1 MKKNKL
7 VGKIIDCTLNIL
19 IVLFA
24 IFLLISMYT
33 AFQVKVLKNQYSNFF
48 GYSLFE
54 VQTGS
59 MHGTIEAGDWIIV
72 KTTRDVGIGDVV
84 TYKHG
89 SEFITHRII
98 ESYKGTFITKGDA
111 NNAKD
116 EPIDQSQ
123 IVGKVVKTLHGFGIL
138 RRTIFNPFVI
148 LLLIVSLYLFNLTF
162 KTGKSEFDLKVEKI
176 IKVLKEIIKEKM
188 GSKKV
193 SSTKND
199 SDIKKEKVRVTIESP
214 KEIIESPKEEPNI
227 ITVVNE
233 IEENTS
239 NVDNLNGNTS
249 DDIITK
255 QNDSDEK
262 IIPKQ
267 DDDLDTSEE
276 KVIPKQS
283 EDELSK
289 TAMFRMISIQ
299 PDDNSEYY
307 KEEEKTDNE
316 EIVDVDDLSKTAIFR
331 TIPAD
336 THDVD
341 TKENKVVEE
350 HKEKY
355 TEVVSLSLNAEAIE
369 EEVVEHKITKEYIT
383 ERIKSKKA
391 KNILDKSFFI
401 KRIVYDEI
409 LTVLL
414 KNERAYINKSNMRNQ
429 FIDEY
434 MNLKYFSFDV
444 DRKNIKKA
452 IKSYG
457 DDLISKFIRDE
468 KKVNTAKAYTDCFIL
483 ISNIEDKTKCDI
495 KSEVQNLY
503 DYDDEVISNMA
514 FDIEQ
519 IITFAN
525 ENINEILEK
534 LDTNTFEVKY
544 NKIVGKKSLYGVVLK
559 HNIAFSKV
567 YSDYIVDKT
576 YSEGIISE
584 DKLAVLLNMLLCKL
598 VSDMMKSDYD
608 SKYIVYI
615 PNPLYGKD
623 KKLDKLVSTIDNE
636 YAKNHIF
643 FLTSV
648 SNMLNNKEDIKRLRK
663 KGYGFALAFNKSVD
677 LKNDDMG
684 YIYMA
689 DYYFIDSYLD
699 VSKVCETLPTEIIN
713 NLIKDSISKKIGD
726 YGGD

>member
-1 MKKNKL
+1 MRKNKL
-7 VGKIIDCTLNIL
+7 VGKIIDCILNIL

-33 AFQVKVLKNQYSNFF
+33 AFQVKILKNQYSNFF

-89 SEFITHRII
+89 NDFITHRII
-98 ESYKGTFITKGDA
+98 ESFKGTFITKGDA

-138 RRTIFNPFVI
+138 RKTIFNPFVI
-148 LLLIVSLYLFNLTF
+148 LLLIISLYLFNLTF
-162 KTGKSEFDLKVEKI
+162 KTGKSEFDLKVEKLVKLLKDL
-176 IKVLKEIIKEKM
+176 IKGKVGKKNVSDIRKEK
-188 GSKKV
+188 
-193 SSTKND
+193 T
-199 SDIKKEKVRVTIESP
+199 RVTIESP
-214 KEIIESPKEEPNI
+214 KEIIESHKEESGI
-227 ITVVNE
+227 ITVVN
-233 IEENTS
+233 
-239 NVDNLNGNTS
+239 D
-249 DDIITK
+249 
-255 QNDSDEK
+255 NDSLKEEISKVNDGLNEK
-262 IIPKQ
+262 ESTVDSDNSEVEESERIIGEVTNASLDGTLKQ
-267 DDDLDTSEE
+267 D
-276 KVIPKQS
+276 

-289 TAMFRMISIQ
+289 TAMFRMISVM

-307 KEEEKTDNE
+307 KEEEKTSDE
-316 EIVDVDDLSKTAIFR
+316 EIIDVDDLSKTAVFR
-331 TIPAD
+331 TIPVD
-336 THDVD
+336 THDLD

-355 TEVVSLSLNAEAIE
+355 TEVLNLSLNAEVIE
-369 EEVVEHKITKEYIT
+369 EEVTEHKITREYIT

-391 KNILDKSFFI
+391 KNILDKSFMV
-401 KRIVYDEI
+401 KKIVYDEI
-409 LTVLL
+409 LNILL
-414 KNERAYINKSNMRNQ
+414 KNERAYIYKSNMRNQ

-444 DRKNIKKA
+444 DRKNIKKT

-468 KKVNTAKAYTDCFIL
+468 KKVNIVRAYTNCFVL
-483 ISNIEDKTKCDI
+483 ICNIEDKAKCDI
-495 KSEVQNLY
+495 KSEIKNIY
-503 DYDDEVISNMA
+503 DYDDEIISNMA
-514 FDIEQ
+514 FEIEEV
-519 IITFAN
+519 IAFSN
-525 ENINEILEK
+525 ENINEILDK
-534 LDTNTFEVKY
+534 LDTKTFEVKY

-559 HNIAFSKV
+559 HNISFNKV

-576 YSEGIISE
+576 YNEGIISE

-598 VSDMMKSDYD
+598 VTDMMKSDYD

-623 KKLDKLVSTIDNE
+623 KKLDKIVSTIDNE

-648 SNMLNNKEDIKRLRK
+648 SNMLNNKDDIKRLRK
-663 KGYGFALAFNKSVD
+663 KGYGFALAFNKRVD

-699 VSKVCETLPTEIIN
+699 ASNVCEALPSEIIN
-713 NLIKDSISKKIGD
+713 SIIKDSISKKIGD
-726 YGGD
+726 YGGE